1 MRLTNEQFDKLR
13 NGTTTERGEVISYLM
28 DGLVQRLK
36 MSDDIKTV
44 RFVQGQIDMLET
56 FQRVLVFD

>member
-1 MRLTNEQFDKLR
+1 MQLTQEQFDKLR
-13 NGTTTERGEVISYLM
+13 NGTTTERGEVINHLM
-28 DGLVQRLK
+28 DRLLQRLK

-56 FQRVLVFD
+56 FQRVLVFG